1 MSADPEKMKFSNIA
15 GLKNAGGWAP
25 SLAHHSNLQ
34 ESLLSNFAGVK
45 ALAYLGSVG
54 IPANMIHLGVANYAR
69 AAAEAE
75 FELIKI

>member
-1 MSADPEKMKFSNIA
+1 MSADPEKMKFSNIF
-15 GLKNAGGWAP
+15 GTGWAP